1 MINRLLILLIA
12 IAFVGC
18 GVDENKKDYTIMKY
32 DFIITNNINGNLKY
46 FSSYYD
52 YQNHI
57 KTIYYDLDSNF
68 SQTSITS
75 FIEEEVFQHGD
86 TLICDGYNFT
96 PSIKINECITIRYS
110 SETERSYEDINLCL
124 DEIKTSFMIY
134 SLVIDTCYVF
144 SVSNSIPIV
153 DSYNSKIYFDFL
165 RKMVVKKESIDG
177 SGEIVASVE
186 LVKET
191 LVGISPNKK

>member
-1 MINRLLILLIA
+1 MLLNRLLIILIA
-12 IAFVGC
+12 IALVGC
-18 GVDENKKDYTIMKY
+18 GVDENKKDYTILKY

-75 FIEEEVFQHGD
+75 SIEEEVFQHGD

-110 SETERSYEDINLCL
+110 SETGRSYEDINLCL
-124 DEIKTSFMIY
+124 EEVMNY
-134 SLVIDTCYVF
+134 LLIDTCYVF
-144 SVSNSIPIV
+144 SITRPFFTI
-153 DSYNSKIYFDFL
+153 DSYNSKIYFDFS
-165 RKMVVKKESIDG
+165 RKMAVKKESIDG
-177 SGEIVASVE
+177 RGEIVASVE

-191 LVGISPNKK
+191 PVGILPNKE

>member
-1 MINRLLILLIA
+1 
-12 IAFVGC
+12 
-18 GVDENKKDYTIMKY
+18 MKY

-75 FIEEEVFQHGD
+75 SIEEEVFQHGD

-110 SETERSYEDINLCL
+110 SETGRSYEDINLCL
-124 DEIKTSFMIY
+124 EEVITPLKMNY
-134 SLVIDTCYVF
+134 LLIDTCYVF
-144 SVSNSIPIV
+144 SITRPFF
-153 DSYNSKIYFDFL
+153 YNRF
-165 RKMVVKKESIDG
+165 V
-177 SGEIVASVE
+177 
-186 LVKET
+186 
-191 LVGISPNKK
+191 